1 MFPSLGS
8 LAPIAAMLPSS
19 DVIAALEAQLRG
31 LQFPFLGDADGEA
44 TWEEA
49 IRMVMALFGDGYVLR
64 RRNNSRVS
72 LRTND
77 AVLWRMT
84 RIVR

>member
-1 MFPSLGS
+1 
-8 LAPIAAMLPSS
+8 MLSSS
-19 DVIAALEAQLRG
+19 DEMAALEAQLKS

-44 TWEEA
+44 TWVKA
-49 IRMVMALFGDGYVLR
+49 VSMVTALFGDDGYVLR

-72 LRTND
+72 LRPNH
-77 AVLWRMT
+77 AVLGRLR